1 MPTAIAAV
9 GLISNFIVRQQ
20 QVRGFPFLAA
30 QDFVAGRVYNRR
42 RDIHERYGGQPQGG
56 ISTPAKHPVIFAF
69 TGASGA
75 RHGYVDEWTA
85 DGALRYFGEG

>member
-1 MPTAIAAV
+1 
-9 GLISNFIVRQQ
+9 
-20 QVRGFPFLAA
+20 LAA